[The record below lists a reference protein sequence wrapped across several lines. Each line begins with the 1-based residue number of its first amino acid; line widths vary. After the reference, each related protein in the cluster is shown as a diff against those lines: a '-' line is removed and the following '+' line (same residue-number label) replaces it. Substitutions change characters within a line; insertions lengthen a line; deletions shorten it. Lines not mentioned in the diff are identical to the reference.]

1 MGLLQVT
8 MSIDC
13 ASQIFV
19 EGTVIGS
26 IGESIRFRSRLSGCT
41 GTITNTNCLIDIYY
55 YWEDT
60 NFSSGNATAVITNG
74 ASQTIVTPSLETISY
89 FQINSVSF
97 SSGSCSGYSS
107 SISIC

>member
-1 MGLLQVT
+1 MQVT
-8 MSIDC
+8 FSIDC
-13 ASQIFV
+13 LSQIFV
-19 EGTVIGS
+19 QGNTTGT
-26 IGESIRFRSRLSGCT
+26 IGESIRFRSRLNSCA
-41 GTITNTNCLIDIYY
+41 GTITTTNCQIDIYY

-60 NFSSGNATAVITNG
+60 NFSSGNATAVISNG
-74 ASQTIVTPSLETISY
+74 ASQVIVTPSLETISY

>member
-1 MGLLQVT
+1 MGTLQVT

-26 IGESIRFRSRLSGCT
+26 IGESIRFRSRLSSCT
-41 GTITNTNCLIDIYY
+41 GTITNTNCQIDITY

-60 NFSSGNATAVITNG
+60 NFSSGTTTAVISSG
-74 ASQTIVTPSLETISY
+74 SSSVIVTPSLEPISY
-89 FQINSVSF
+89 FQINSVVF
-97 SSGSCSGYSS
+97 NAGSCSGYSS